1 MYAKYKNKINDYNI
15 HSLKMPN
22 YNLLDSDY
30 KKILEY
36 YGETVP
42 RSKRLLK
49 KNAEDIMAR
58 KLCAC
63 IKKLGPLDPESE
75 PRSIGICTRTVFKN
89 KGLKRGTFK
98 CRKPRKIQIT
108 KRSRKGISISIK
120 HTRKKRN

>member
-1 MYAKYKNKINDYNI
+1 
-15 HSLKMPN
+15 MPN

-36 YGETVP
+36 YGKTVP

-63 IKKLGPLDPESE
+63 IKKLGTSFE
-75 PRSIGICTRTVFKN
+75 PRSIGICTRSVFKTR
-89 KGLKRGTFK
+89 GLKRGTFK
-98 CRKPRKIQIT
+98 CRKQRKVEMT
-108 KRSRKGISISIK
+108 KRSRKGVSFAN
-120 HTRKKRN
+120 TRKQR

>member
-1 MYAKYKNKINDYNI
+1 
-15 HSLKMPN
+15 MPN

-36 YGETVP
+36 YGKTVP

-63 IKKLGPLDPESE
+63 IKKLGTSFE
-75 PRSIGICTRTVFKN
+75 PRSIGICTRSVFKTH
-89 KGLKRGTFK
+89 GLKRGTFK
-98 CRKPRKIQIT
+98 CRKQRKVEMT
-108 KRSRKGISISIK
+108 KRSRKGVSFAN
-120 HTRKKRN
+120 TRKQR

>member
-1 MYAKYKNKINDYNI
+1 
-15 HSLKMPN
+15 MPS

-36 YGETVP
+36 YGEQVP

-49 KNAEDIMAR
+49 KNAQDIVAL

-63 IKKLGPLDPESE
+63 IKKLAPLNPRGEA
-75 PRSIGICTRTVFKN
+75 RSIGICTRAVFKN

-98 CRKPRKIQIT
+98 CKKQRKVQIT
-108 KRSRKGISISIK
+108 KNTRKGISIGNK
-120 HTRKKRN
+120 NTRKRR

>member
-1 MYAKYKNKINDYNI
+1 
-15 HSLKMPN
+15 MPN

-63 IKKLGPLDPESE
+63 IKKLGTSFE

-89 KGLKRGTFK
+89 RGLKRGTFK
-98 CRKPRKIQIT
+98 CRKPRKIQMT
-108 KRSRKGISISIK
+108 KRSRKGVSFAN
-120 HTRKKRN
+120 TRKQR